1 MKKIKL
7 TLLVGLLF
15 FIGIY
20 FRNMKTKYQEVELT
34 NKEIG
39 SFYKGYIITKQENG
53 IKLKDYFNNRDI
65 SIENNNIKSII
76 NLDEK
81 YELLQLNSQMYLK
94 NLDKIK
100 IVSGES
106 RMRVGDYYI
115 FKQNDSYGL
124 IDKNLNILIE
134 PIYDGLF
141 KGEKSSLLLAKKK
154 DKYGYLDTE
163 GRVVIPFEY
172 EIGTLEKNGL
182 MVVKK
187 DNKIGVINHK
197 NEVVVNFDYDGI
209 YYENPKNFV
218 GIKNGEY
225 FLINTFGEKIKI
237 DASWMGVQNG
247 SKMFYEKDG
256 KFGIFDFEK
265 KYITKNIYDELSQN
279 YSQLIIALKQGKY
292 GLINSDGETKLS
304 FIFDY
309 ILPVGKNY
317 FKVGDDNSGYVALV
331 NQEGSTITKQIYD
344 DFIELNENNLIGM
357 RENILVLMNKNGK
370 EIKAVD
376 SIISFNDNLLLY
388 KVDGKNILRRL

>member
-7 TLLVGLLF
+7 TLLLGLLF
-15 FIGIY
+15 FVGIY
-20 FRNMKTKYQEVELT
+20 FRNMNLKS
-34 NKEIG
+34 KEIELQNENIG
-39 SFYKGYIITKQENG
+39 NFYKKYIITKNKNG
-53 IKLKDYFNNRDI
+53 IELKDYFNNQDI
-65 SIENNNIKSII
+65 IVEKEGIKDII
-76 NLDEK
+76 NLEEK
-81 YELLQLNSQMYLK
+81 YELLQLNSRIYLK

-124 IDKNLNILIE
+124 IDKDLNVLIE

-163 GRVVIPFEY
+163 GRVVVPFEY

-197 NEVVVNFDYDGI
+197 NEVVVNFEYDGI
-209 YYENPKNFV
+209 YYENTKNFV

-225 FLINTFGEKIKI
+225 FLINAFGENTKI

-292 GLINSDGETKLS
+292 GLINNDGETKLS

-317 FKVGDDNSGYVALV
+317 FKAGDDNNGYVALA
-331 NQEGSTITKQIYD
+331 NQEGDIITKQIYD
-344 DFIELNENNLIGM
+344 DFLELNENNLIGM
-357 RENILVLMNKNGK
+357 RENRLILMNKKGK
-370 EIKAVD
+370 EIKNID
-376 SIISFNDNLLLY
+376 SIINFNNEMLLY
-388 KVDGKNILRRL
+388 KKDGKNILRKL